1 MQSHADMDDQRG
13 YDGLYS
19 VTKRTE
25 LNYAHNLN
33 CEIKRNR
40 KKIASNNSSLDG
52 IQTKPSSILVQ
63 CSSI

>member
-25 LNYAHNLN
+25 LNYAHNLS
-33 CEIKRNR
+33 CEKEQKKNR
-40 KKIASNNSSLDG
+40 K
-52 IQTKPSSILVQ
+52 
-63 CSSI
+63 